1 MARPTIVCLCGST
14 RFMDVFEE
22 ANVRETLQ
30 GSIVLTVAD
39 IMRGTANGDVESVK
53 LSESDI
59 QRLASLHRA
68 KIDLA
73 DEVLVINVGGYIGE
87 ATRSEIDYATEQ
99 GKVTRYWENPT

>member
-14 RFMDVFEE
+14 RFMDVFEQ

-30 GSIVLTVAD
+30 GNIVLTVAN
-39 IMRGTANGDVESVK
+39 IMRGGSNGDAESVE
-53 LSESDI
+53 LSDSVV
-59 QRLASLHRA
+59 QRLAALHRA

-99 GKVTRYWENPT
+99 GKVIRYWENPT